1 MKKSESKKFL
11 KNSYLCEFCTYM
23 KIPMLPPTP
32 PPPPHRLLQPT
43 NTENQPLLIVNK
55 TETVSLKSLLLRWR
69 ELVPFLGVFAPLVV
83 FWAIFYQQNSTWV
96 QQGDQM
102 DYYLGSLHV
111 PHASKHM
118 YNSVTETS
126 TILSNLKVT

>member
-1 MKKSESKKFL
+1 MAVMQVQDRTPYSF
-11 KNSYLCEFCTYM
+11 
-23 KIPMLPPTP
+23 IPRILLP
-32 PPPPHRLLQPT
+32 LQPT
-43 NTENQPLLIVNK
+43 NTENQPLLIGNK

-102 DYYLGSLHV
+102 DCYLGSLHV
-111 PHASKHM
+111 PPG
-118 YNSVTETS
+118 
-126 TILSNLKVT
+126 